1 MFDFIYFLILIQ
13 PYLYISFL
21 IILTGFGYYFL
32 IERRNKVNHSILW
45 SVFLTLFGLVF
56 YYLLNQLE
64 IQTFREDLES
74 WKDLSLIIILFGT
87 VYSGIIMIFN
97 IKSLRKNN
105 VN

>member
-1 MFDFIYFLILIQ
+1 MLDFIYFLILIQ

-21 IILTGFGYYFL
+21 IILAGFGYYVL
-32 IERRNKVNHSILW
+32 IERKSKVTYSILW
-45 SVFLTLFGLVF
+45 GIFLTLFGLVF
-56 YYLLNQLE
+56 FYLLNQLE

-87 VYSGIIMIFN
+87 IYSVTIMLLN